1 MIKKILAIVAAAAC
15 AGAII
20 EFIPEAAPAVAA
32 GVSAAAQ
39 SHGTSVSDRAKPA
52 VLDAARIAE
61 RRKAVCAQAWPYYE
75 PTCLRDGRRSDGE
88 VRVVRVIITDRSVA
102 GRTLQTRRQHLGAD

>member
-15 AGAII
+15 VGAII

-32 GVSAAAQ
+32 GVPAAAQ

-75 PTCLRDGRRSDGE
+75 PACLHDGRRSDGK
-88 VRVVRVIITDRSVA
+88 VRVVRVIVADGSV
-102 GRTLQTRRQHLGAD
+102 TEQTSQTRH

>member
-1 MIKKILAIVAAAAC
+1 MIKKILAIISAAAC

-32 GVSAAAQ
+32 GVSTA

-52 VLDAARIAE
+52 VLDATRIPE
-61 RRKAVCAQAWPYYE
+61 RRKAICAQAWPYYE
-75 PTCLRDGRRSDGE
+75 PSCLRDGRRADGKM
-88 VRVVRVIITDRSVA
+88 RVVRVIITDRSVA
-102 GRTLQTRRQHLGAD
+102 GSTLQTRR

>member
-1 MIKKILAIVAAAAC
+1 MIKKILAIISAAAC

-32 GVSAAAQ
+32 GVSTA

-52 VLDAARIAE
+52 VLDATRIPE
-61 RRKAVCAQAWPYYE
+61 RRKAICAQAWPYYE
-75 PTCLRDGRRSDGE
+75 PTCLRDGRQSDGKARA
-88 VRVVRVIITDRSVA
+88 VRLITADGSVA
-102 GRTLQTRRQHLGAD
+102 GRTWQAPR

>member
-1 MIKKILAIVAAAAC
+1 MIKNILAVVAAAAC

-32 GVSAAAQ
+32 GVSTA

-52 VLDAARIAE
+52 VLDATRIPE
-61 RRKAVCAQAWPYYE
+61 RRKAICAQAWPYYE
-75 PTCLRDGRRSDGE
+75 PACLRDDRRSDGK
-88 VRVVRVIITDRSVA
+88 VRVVRVIVADGSVTE
-102 GRTLQTRRQHLGAD
+102 RTSQTRR

>member
-1 MIKKILAIVAAAAC
+1 MIKKILAVISAAVC
-15 AGAII
+15 AGAIA

-75 PTCLRDGRRSDGE
+75 RSCLHDGRRADGKM
-88 VRVVRVIITDRSVA
+88 RVVRVIITDRSVA
-102 GRTLQTRRQHLGAD
+102 GHTSQTRR